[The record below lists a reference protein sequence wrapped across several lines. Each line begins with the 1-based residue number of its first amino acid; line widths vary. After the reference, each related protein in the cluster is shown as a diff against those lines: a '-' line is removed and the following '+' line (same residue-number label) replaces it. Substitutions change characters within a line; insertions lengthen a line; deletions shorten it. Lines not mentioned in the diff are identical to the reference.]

1 MVGLKKIGV
10 SLIPVVLVL
19 FAASV
24 LIGNYQSRGYFLEK
38 DIDLSGGIQLT
49 LLYKKPVDVHAFEA
63 YLDKELST
71 RDVRVRTSSDP
82 TSGEQRGIIIE
93 AGVSDEPRL
102 ISAVES
108 FLGVKNENWSVTNFG
123 SSLANSFWVQAQK
136 AFIWAFIFMAGILF
150 LTFRR
155 LSASFTILLSITADL
170 ITTVGMMAYF
180 DIRLS
185 LASIAALLM
194 ILGYGV
200 DSGVVLVNKVL
211 RERAGTVDERV
222 RDARRTGLTMSAT
235 TLSTLAVLYLLSTA
249 PTLKV
254 ISSVLFIG
262 LFTDLLFTWIFNVDL
277 LKLIL
282 ARHARAKEA
291 GK

>member
-1 MVGLKKIGV
+1 MVGLKKLVI
-10 SLIPVVLVL
+10 SLIPVALVL
-19 FAASV
+19 FAAYV
-24 LIGNYQSRGYFLEK
+24 LLGNYFSKGYFLEK

-49 LLYKKPVDVHAFEA
+49 LLYSKPVDVRAFEG
-63 YLDKELST
+63 YLSKELGT
-71 RDVRVRTSSDP
+71 QDVRVRTSSDP
-82 TSGEQRGIIIE
+82 TSGVQRGVIIE
-93 AGVSDEPRL
+93 AGFSDESWL
-102 ISAVES
+102 VSAVER
-108 FLGVKNENWSVTNFG
+108 FLNIKNENWSVTNFG
-123 SSLANSFWVQAQK
+123 SSLANTFWVQAQK
-136 AFIWAFIFMAGILF
+136 AFLWAFVFMAAIIF
-150 LTFRR
+150 LSFRR
-155 LSASFTILLSITADL
+155 LSASFAVLFSISMDI
-170 ITTVGMMAYF
+170 ITTVGLMAFF

-200 DSGVVLVNKVL
+200 DSGIVLVNKVL
-211 RERAGTVDERV
+211 RERANTVDERI

-254 ISSVLFIG
+254 ISSVLFLG
-262 LFTDLLFTWIFNVDL
+262 LFADLLFTWILNVDL

-282 ARHARAKEA
+282 LWDARRKEA